1 MAAMAG
7 SVRQAQP
14 VPRAKNT
21 HCMGFNIFLP
31 EALFCIAFASRGV
44 EFDNCI
50 RLSVKEFIMARALPV
65 RHSGQVATASGLDI
79 LAGIWLIISPFFLA
93 YNSAGRATSN
103 DVILGIIIAIIA
115 AVRFFGAY
123 EQAWLSW
130 INVLLGIWVL
140 ISPWAL
146 GYSNVAA
153 PLWNNVILGIIVI
166 ILAAWSALA
175 TDTADVTTTT
185 TGTDDYRNPV

>member
-1 MAAMAG
+1 
-7 SVRQAQP
+7 
-14 VPRAKNT
+14 
-21 HCMGFNIFLP
+21 
-31 EALFCIAFASRGV
+31 
-44 EFDNCI
+44 
-50 RLSVKEFIMARALPV
+50 MARALPV

-93 YNSAGRATSN
+93 YANAPRATSN
-103 DVILGIIIAIIA
+103 DVILGIIIASLA

-146 GYSNVAA
+146 GYQTVPA

-175 TDTADVTTTT
+175 TDTSMESTTT
-185 TGTDDYRNPV
+185 TGPDEFQNR